1 MSKNKIIAICLFSF
15 QALALIS
22 FAVIGTIGIALLGFF
37 FCSFGTTAGLLLC
50 LDTKEDNRPIASGA
64 ILVLFGLL
72 LIIGS
77 IIAMV
82 EEFNGWHIVFIVG
95 ALAMIGVGAWTLFQ
109 RYQTESNN
117 DKESEEN
124 RKRAIEFME
133 EKEGKNTALEDDD
146 IDKEALKAEGETENV
161 KKTLGSSAFFL
172 ASFLCVIFVLGSIA
186 GMVFSA
192 VPDFH
197 VFPFVLCLLLF
208 IASIAIPIYYYY
220 KTCTT
225 EEDDEES

>member
-82 EEFNGWHIVFIVG
+82 EEFNGWYIVFIVG

-124 RKRAIEFME
+124 RKRAIGFVVEKESTSETPAPTPIAEQEE
-133 EKEGKNTALEDDD
+133 EKS
-146 IDKEALKAEGETENV
+146 ALKDDNIDYEVLNKAEDEITG
-161 KKTLGSSAFFL
+161 KPSGKIAL
-172 ASFLCVIFVLGSIA
+172 IA
-186 GMVFSA
+186 GILFLL
-192 VPDFH
+192 
-197 VFPFVLCLLLF
+197 VLVGVI
-208 IASIAIPIYYYY
+208 IATA
-220 KTCTT
+220 TT
-225 EEDDEES
+225 I